1 MIWETIPIVLLLA
14 VSGLLTA
21 LSAVIFWRNRT
32 FSKGAIPLAVI
43 MATIALWSWSSA
55 LGIASYDPVLIILAR
70 VIEYAAIAIIP
81 GALVQFSLLY
91 SGKGWWSGP
100 LSWALLLVIP
110 VFTGVLLAAVTIDP
124 LLTQGGAL
132 PVELNPQEGF
142 FAIPLF
148 WIFFLYA
155 SLLMLSGLAIIIQSY
170 QSPSGMYRGQLA
182 CLLIATLPPLFLY
195 WAFVFRIRPFGI
207 IDLAPIS
214 CIISVVALTAGIER
228 FGLFDIVPM
237 EYGPILRQIPAG
249 IVVLDRQ
256 GRIIEINPAA
266 LQILKIAGDDI
277 TGTRVTGYF
286 LSHEIPL
293 KEQAGLSGERT
304 QTIQRE
310 LGGVTHY
317 IDLRCIPIRS
327 GSGEPNGHIIV
338 LTDVT
343 DQTLTEQSLAM
354 ARKNINLLTSI
365 TRHDILNQLTVIV
378 LHNEILKEAIKEPAL
393 AKSVHEQER
402 AAKNIRRQI
411 AFTKDYERLGE
422 NLPQWVSIKK
432 IFVRLLEEFGHEYI
446 HYSVHVEG
454 LEIFADPLIE
464 RVFNNLL
471 DNSLRFGEKV
481 TGIRLLSHQHIDGL
495 TIIYEDN
502 GIGIPAADKNR
513 IFQRGIGRNSGFGL
527 FFSKE
532 ILSITGISM
541 SETGQ
546 EGTGARF
553 EIIVPYAS
561 SGSAAGRAGLVQGT
575 SCGQMA
581 RTCNFWLSGKPSFI
595 QLFLQLCSMVI
606 ASRGS
611 LP

>member
-1 MIWETIPIVLLLA
+1 MIWETIPIVLLLVVA
-14 VSGLLTA
+14 GLLTA
-21 LSAVIFWRNRT
+21 LSAVIFWRTRT

-43 MATIALWSWSSA
+43 MGSVALWSWSSA
-55 LGIASYDPVLIILAR
+55 LGLASYDPALLILAR
-70 VIEYAAIAIIP
+70 VFEYAAIAIIP
-81 GALVQFSLLY
+81 GAFVQFSLLH

-100 LSWALLLVIP
+100 LSWALLLAVP

-124 LLTQGGAL
+124 ILTQGGAL
-132 PVELNPQEGF
+132 PAELYPQEGF

-148 WIFFLYA
+148 WIFFGYA
-155 SLLMLSGLAIIIQSY
+155 SLLMLFGCAIIIQSY

-214 CIISVVALTAGIER
+214 CIISVVALTAGIEQ
-228 FGLFDIVPM
+228 FSLFDIVPM

-249 IVVLDRQ
+249 IVVLDSRK
-256 GRIIEINPAA
+256 RIIEINPAA
-266 LQILKIAGDDI
+266 LRILKITGDDI
-277 TGTRVTGYF
+277 TGTPVTGYF

-293 KEQAGLSGERT
+293 KEQDGLAGERT

-327 GSGEPNGHIIV
+327 GSGEHNGYIIV

-343 DQTLTEQSLAM
+343 DQTRTEQSLAK

-365 TRHDILNQLTVIV
+365 TRHDILNQLTVII
-378 LHNEILKEAIKEPAL
+378 LHNEILKEAIKEPPL

-411 AFTKDYERLGE
+411 AFTKDYEKLGE
-422 NLPQWVSIKK
+422 NLPQWVPIEKL
-432 IFVRLLEEFGHEYI
+432 FVRLQEGFGYKYI
-446 HYSVHVEG
+446 HYSIHVEG
-454 LEIFADPLIE
+454 LEVFADPLIE

-481 TGIRLLSHQHIDGL
+481 TSIRLLCQQHIDGL

-532 ILSITGISM
+532 ILSITGITM
-541 SETGQ
+541 RETG
-546 EGTGARF
+546 EKGTGARF
-553 EIIVPYAS
+553 EIIVPWGKFRFRTGE
-561 SGSAAGRAGLVQGT
+561 SGALAENGSRFAGL
-575 SCGQMA
+575 
-581 RTCNFWLSGKPSFI
+581 NL
-595 QLFLQLCSMVI
+595 
-606 ASRGS
+606 
-611 LP
+611 